1 MLREIQGVRQDNPSL
16 KRRWYQDIF
25 SIFRPG
31 VRPMARWSAFSWV
44 TTCAAASAGSVEQQ
58 TKSRKQAP
66 VS

>member
-31 VRPMARWSAFSWV
+31 VRPMARW
-44 TTCAAASAGSVEQQ
+44 
-58 TKSRKQAP
+58 
-66 VS
+66 